1 MSQTPSA
8 TLQARAGAQSVRLA
22 REVLQTESQSVA
34 ALAER
39 LDGRFVRA
47 VELVLACRG
56 HVVVSGVGKSGHI
69 ARKIAATLAST
80 GTPALFVHA
89 AEAAHGDL
97 GMVTVRDVFIALS
110 YSGETDELLTIVPIL
125 KRGGT
130 PLIAFTGNPSSS
142 LAGHAD
148 VHLDCHVEREACPLN
163 LAPTS
168 STTAMLAMG
177 DALAVAC
184 LDARG
189 FGPDDFARSH
199 PGGAL
204 GRRLLTR
211 VSDVMRTGDAIP
223 VVPAEASVMDALRE
237 ISLKQL
243 GMTAVR
249 NGDGTLAG
257 IFTDGDLRR
266 LLERGGD
273 TRSTR
278 VRDVMTPTPLTIAPH
293 ALAVE
298 AAQLLDSGR
307 KNQLLV
313 VDEQR
318 RLIGALHM
326 HDLMAARVI

>member
-1 MSQTPSA
+1 
-8 TLQARAGAQSVRLA
+8 
-22 REVLQTESQSVA
+22 
-34 ALAER
+34 
-39 LDGRFVRA
+39 
-47 VELVLACRG
+47 
-56 HVVVSGVGKSGHI
+56 
-69 ARKIAATLAST
+69 
-80 GTPALFVHA
+80 
-89 AEAAHGDL
+89 
-97 GMVTVRDVFIALS
+97 MVTARDVFIAMS

-130 PLIAFTGNPSSS
+130 PLIAFTGNETSS
-142 LAGHAD
+142 LASYAD
-148 VHLDCHVEREACPLN
+148 VHLDCRIEREACPLN

-168 STTAMLAMG
+168 STTAMLALG

-189 FGPDDFARSH
+189 FGPEDFARSH

-204 GRRLLTR
+204 GRRLMTR
-211 VSDVMRTGDAIP
+211 VSDVMHTGDAIP
-223 VVPAEASVMDALRE
+223 VVSADDSVMDALRE
-237 ISLKQL
+237 ISSKRL

-249 NGDGTLAG
+249 DRDGTLAG

-273 TRSTR
+273 VRVTR
-278 VRDVMTPTPLTIAPH
+278 VRDVMTATPLTIGPQ

-298 AAQLLDSGR
+298 AAQLLDSRR

-313 VDEQR
+313 VDAER